1 MIVIILVLIGIVV
14 AMVIK
19 SYKDRNNYNISEVEM
34 TAFSTF
40 E

>member
-1 MIVIILVLIGIVV
+1 MIVIILVLIGIVI

-19 SYKDRNNYNISEVEM
+19 FYKDRNTYHISEVEM